1 MTHPLFARLDRQL
14 ARAKEELAHIEAAE
28 QRELRLKRNAPRNYD
43 QWAHNAS
50 IAEGIRATYSG
61 LESIL
66 EAIAKEIDDF
76 VSTGDSWHA
85 ELVETM
91 AFDLSGTRPAVI
103 SKTTRELMD
112 ELRRFRH
119 IVNHKYA
126 LELKRSL
133 VRKNLNLL
141 RKCVPLFEKD
151 YSKFVRVMTKEDDH
165 DGGRSSSLRRAGRR
179 QP

>member
-1 MTHPLFARLDRQL
+1 MVHPLFARLDRQL
-14 ARAKEELAHIEAAE
+14 ARAKEELAHVEAAE
-28 QRELRLKRNAPRNYD
+28 QRELRLKRTAPRDYD

-66 EAIAKEIDDF
+66 EAIAKEIDNF
-76 VSTGDSWHA
+76 VSSGDSWHA
-85 ELVETM
+85 ELIETM
-91 AFDLSGTRPAVI
+91 ALALGGIRPAVV

-126 LELKRSL
+126 LELKRPL

-141 RKCVPLFEKD
+141 RKCVPLFERD
-151 YSKFVRVMTKEDDH
+151 YTKFVRVMTKESNSGGKGCSPPRR
-165 DGGRSSSLRRAGRR
+165 GGR
-179 QP
+179 P